1 MQALVRGDWCAFKSD
16 SAQTPVLARL
26 AWRAPQRKRLLFSYR
41 DGSTAFVH
49 TPESL
54 AEAFRTGRATLAI
67 EAVPLF
73 DRAMARL
80 IDRPSPAFA
89 SAAAVAA

>member
-1 MQALVRGDWCAFKSD
+1 
-16 SAQTPVLARL
+16 VLARL

-54 AEAFRTGRATLAI
+54 AAAFRTGCATLAI

-80 IDRPSPAFA
+80 IDRRSPASA
-89 SAAAVAA
+89 SAAAAAVAA